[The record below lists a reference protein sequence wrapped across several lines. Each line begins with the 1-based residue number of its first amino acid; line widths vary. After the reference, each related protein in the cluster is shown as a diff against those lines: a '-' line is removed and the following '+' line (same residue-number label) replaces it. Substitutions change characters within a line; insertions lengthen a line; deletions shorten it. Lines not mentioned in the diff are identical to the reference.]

1 MKKILCLFLAS
12 ILCVS
17 LVACGSDSHAGEAKT
32 PSGSSSMEGRNYE
45 EVVVIFE
52 EKGFTNIK
60 TEPIEDLIFGWLT
73 KDGEVEEVSV
83 GGDVDYAPDKWVPAD
98 TEVIIRYHT
107 FPADDAEETKPTE
120 AVEETETP
128 TVETNPPETTP
139 PETTEPAEE
148 ILTIENCPDLT
159 TLLSLKDPFDP
170 FVKEFASKYKGCII
184 EFDGNIAFMSNHDGY
199 KTRYDILIYAGD
211 YSETSAS
218 GPSFQFNDVNMFD
231 LNLIGDNI
239 PDYIGTG
246 NNLHIVA
253 EVGKYNENSGL
264 FELDPISTEVR

>member
-1 MKKILCLFLAS
+1 MKKIFCLFIAS
-12 ILCVS
+12 ILCFS
-17 LVACGSDSHAGEAKT
+17 LVACGNDSHAGEAKT
-32 PSGSSSMEGRNYE
+32 PSGSSAMEGRNYE
-45 EVVVIFE
+45 EVVEIFE

-83 GGDVDYAPDKWVPAD
+83 GGDVDYSPDKWVPAD

-107 FPADDAEETKPTE
+107 FPVDDAEETKSTE
-120 AVEETETP
+120 AVEEAETP

>member
-12 ILCVS
+12 FLCLS
-17 LVACGSDSHAGEAKT
+17 LVACDQDGHEGEAKT
-32 PSGSSSMEGRNYE
+32 PSGSSVMAGRNYKD
-45 EVVVIFE
+45 VVAIFE

-83 GGDVDYAPDKWVPAD
+83 GGNVNYSPDKWVPAD

-107 FPADDAEETKPTE
+107 FPTDD
-120 AVEETETP
+120 VE
-128 TVETNPPETTP
+128 ETNPPETTKP
-139 PETTEPAEE
+139 TEE
-148 ILTIENCPDLT
+148 ILTIKNCPDLM

-170 FVKEFASKYKGCII
+170 FVKEFANKYKGRTI
-184 EFDGNIAFMSNHDGY
+184 EFDGNIAYMSNHGSY

-218 GPSFQFNDVNMFD
+218 GPNFQFVDVNMID
-231 LNLIGDNI
+231 LNLVGDNI
-239 PDYIGTG
+239 PDYIGKG
-246 NNLHIVA
+246 DNIHIVA
-253 EVGKYNENSGL
+253 RVGKYNENSGL